1 MGYSLSL
8 LVSQFKNL
16 ILCEKKHSRIT
27 ASLTKLGRPDVI
39 DGGLFFFRRVSSI
52 ESSTLAIG
60 YERNQKL
67 DNDKKTIKRTHAFHF
82 IFALLLTNVKFPY

>member
-39 DGGLFFFRRVSSI
+39 DGGFFFS
-52 ESSTLAIG
+52 AG
-60 YERNQKL
+60 KL
-67 DNDKKTIKRTHAFHF
+67 NRIFYTCNWLWKKPKTG
-82 IFALLLTNVKFPY
+82 